1 MVYTRAVPV
10 FGNGLHKGSTCV
22 RANRRQSNT
31 CVWGCS
37 KQARSVPVPA
47 NVEDEDNQYLC
58 LRMLEMK
65 MALNGSKAVSVF
77 GARESYRQMQY
88 LWSGMLKMKMTL
100 SVSKARRMAGA
111 AARQYTRLWY
121 GPNSPICFSTSSNFM
136 VQPAASVY
144 RQDEKDTF
152 TTRCETI
159 PPYASARRQTSW
171 CSNPLLCTKRAKR
184 THLQLGVRPTS
195 FSLYYIR
202 EALDS
207 TVNSNSIHNN
217 NNREACTRP
226 IL

>member
-1 MVYTRAVPV
+1 M
-10 FGNGLHKGSTCV
+10 FSNSLNKGSTCV

-37 KQARSVPVPA
+37 KQARSVPVPG

-77 GARESYRQMQY
+77 GARESYRQRQY

-121 GPNSPICFSTSSNFM
+121 GPNSPICLSTSSNFM

-152 TTRCETI
+152 TTGCETKF
-159 PPYASARRQTSW
+159 
-171 CSNPLLCTKRAKR
+171 LCTEKTKRTHFSTTGCETKFLCTEKTKR
-184 THLQLGVRPTS
+184 THLQLGVRR
-195 FSLYYIR
+195 FLHRLQHGVKVHGAAIR
-202 EALDS
+202 FCAQS
-207 TVNSNSIHNN
+207 GRKGHTYNSV
-217 NNREACTRP
+217 
-226 IL
+226 

>member
-1 MVYTRAVPV
+1 MVYSRAVPV

-37 KQARSVPVPA
+37 KQARSIPVPG

-77 GARESYRQMQY
+77 GARESYRQRQY
-88 LWSGMLKMKMTL
+88 LWLGMLKMKMTL

-121 GPNSPICFSTSSNFM
+121 GPNSPICLSTSSNFI

-144 RQDEKDTF
+144 RQDEKNTF
-152 TTRCETI
+152 TTRCETKF
-159 PPYASARRQTSW
+159 
-171 CSNPLLCTKRAKR
+171 LCTKRTKR
-184 THLQLGVRPTS
+184 THLQPGVRPTS
-195 FSLYYIR
+195 FSL
-202 EALDS
+202 
-207 TVNSNSIHNN
+207 
-217 NNREACTRP
+217 
-226 IL
+226 